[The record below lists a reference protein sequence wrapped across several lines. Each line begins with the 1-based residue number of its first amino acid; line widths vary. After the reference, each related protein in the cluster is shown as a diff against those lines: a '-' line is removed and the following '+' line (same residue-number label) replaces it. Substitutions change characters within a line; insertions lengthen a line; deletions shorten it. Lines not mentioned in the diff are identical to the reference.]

1 MRIDPFDYAS
11 YTLAELED
19 AQHHINPVLHPD
31 RAAQLEAEL
40 GRRQG
45 VGSDPEARVP
55 LWPLAALGVFLL
67 VIAGI
72 VAAVVV
78 PKALA
83 QKRIIESVQTA
94 VTEQFETETL
104 VTAEINPIQVERP
117 SDDDAVKQKPRPPR
131 WELSLLLAE
140 SPWLERTRE
149 ERKGHALDVARFA
162 HTAWTGEQKV
172 SSVVVRYK
180 RQEGSRKPA
189 ERFQFDAKELKESI
203 SDGRTSWELQA
214 TIRL

>member
-40 GRRQG
+40 GRRRG
-45 VGSDPEARVP
+45 DGSDSEARVP
-55 LWPLAALGVFLL
+55 LWPLAALAVFLL

-83 QKRIIESVQTA
+83 QKRIIQSIQTA

-104 VTAEINPIQVERP
+104 VTAELNPIQVEP
-117 SDDDAVKQKPRPPR
+117 PADDDDAVKQKPRPPR
-131 WELSLLLAE
+131 WELGLLLAE
-140 SPWLERTRE
+140 SPWLEKTRK
-149 ERKGHALDVARFA
+149 ERKDHARDVARFA
-162 HTAWTGEQKV
+162 HTAWTGEQKIKF
-172 SSVVVRYK
+172 VVVRYK
-180 RQEGSRKPA
+180 RPEGSRKLA
-189 ERFQFDAKELKESI
+189 ERFQFDAKELKAES
-203 SDGRTSWELQA
+203 QA
-214 TIRL
+214 E